1 MAQNKKINFVPLII
15 LLILVAF
22 LLSYGKFLQKNYYQ
36 KSPSVTTSL
45 SGVPS
50 SIPATTSCGPNK
62 FSSSEIENSL
72 HLGKVT
78 APIVMEVFSDYQ
90 CPWCSRYWLD
100 TLKQVLPDYIN
111 QGKVCLIYRELAF
124 EGERSQ
130 WGAEAAYCANEQ
142 GKFWEFH
149 DKVVT
154 ERFNSNTTDI
164 LEQDNLKKLAEALG
178 LDTQKFN
185 NCLDSRKY
193 QELVTQITQQAL
205 QQGVNGIP
213 TTFLNGIRVTNDQ
226 GEPVGAMPPE
236 MLKSK
241 IDECLSQLKI

>member
-15 LLILVAF
+15 LLIVVAF

-149 DKVVT
+149 NKLFANQSGLNEVKVQ
-154 ERFNSNTTDI
+154 EIAKELGLNQDRFN
-164 LEQDNLKKLAEALG
+164 QDLSDPRLKSLIEREMGHARQAEIRAVPSIFVNGKLRNIRGFPDL
-178 LDTQKFN
+178 
-185 NCLDSRKY
+185 
-193 QELVTQITQQAL
+193 QQAVENEL
-205 QQGVNGIP
+205 
-213 TTFLNGIRVTNDQ
+213 R
-226 GEPVGAMPPE
+226 
-236 MLKSK
+236 KK
-241 IDECLSQLKI
+241 K